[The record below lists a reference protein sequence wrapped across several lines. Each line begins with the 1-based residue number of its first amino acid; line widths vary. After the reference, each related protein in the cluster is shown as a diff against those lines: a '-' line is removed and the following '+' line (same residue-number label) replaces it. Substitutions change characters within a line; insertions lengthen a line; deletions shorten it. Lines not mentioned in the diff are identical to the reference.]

1 MMNDNVII
9 DVLAGDGGSG
19 AGEGRFYDGKVWTDV
34 HTEKIIDQ
42 TDDPPEE
49 KKKKKKISFSLFKKA
64 SSSSTSTIDKT
75 PVPFVLGDGTIL
87 VTIPSFRG
95 TCICSNTI
103 N

>member
-9 DVLAGDGGSG
+9 DVLAGDGGGG

-34 HTEKIIDQ
+34 HTEIMDQ

-49 KKKKKKISFSLFKKA
+49 MKKKPFSLFKKA
-64 SSSSTSTIDKT
+64 SSSSSTIDKT
-75 PVPFVLGDGTIL
+75 PVPFVLGDGKIL

-95 TCICSNTI
+95 TCIYSNTI

>member
-19 AGEGRFYDGKVWTDV
+19 AGAGEGRFHDGKIWTDV
-34 HTEKIIDQ
+34 HTEKMIDQ
-42 TDDPPEE
+42 ADDPPEE
-49 KKKKKKISFSLFKKA
+49 KKKKISFSLFKKA